1 MTVLDGKI
9 IAREIKASVKNEA
22 ELYRA
27 QGVVPTLAIVLATD
41 DGGAVWYV
49 NSIRRAAEACAVD
62 VRMVELATTATTDE
76 IANALNILAN
86 DDTVHGII
94 LQTPLPQDVIVDD
107 LLGLIP
113 PHKDVDGANPL
124 SAGNLLYGI
133 PGFAPATAAAVM
145 KVIEYYDIELA
156 GKQVTVVGRSR
167 VVGKPVANLLL
178 NQNATVTICHSRTPD
193 ILQYTQSADVLVV
206 AAGKAGL
213 ITPEMVKPGGIVID
227 VGTNPTSDGKL
238 VGDVDPRVDEVAGAL
253 TPVPGGIGAVTTA
266 LILQH
271 TLVSVKQHAP

>member
-9 IAREIKASVKNEA
+9 IARQIKDEVKAEA
-22 ELYRA
+22 ESYRTK
-27 QGVVPTLAIVLATD
+27 GIVPTLAIVLATD

-49 NSIRRAAEACAVD
+49 NSIRKAVEACMVD
-62 VRMVELATTATTDE
+62 VRIVELANTASTED
-76 IANALNILAN
+76 IATALKALATN
-86 DDTVHGII
+86 STVHGII
-94 LQTPLPQDVIVDD
+94 LQTPLPHGVAVDD

-133 PGFAPATAAAVM
+133 QGFAPATAAAVM
-145 KVIEYYDIELA
+145 KVIDYYSIPVA
-156 GKQVTVVGRSR
+156 GRNVVVVGRSR

-178 NQNATVTICHSRTPD
+178 QQDATVTICHSRTTD
-193 ILQYTQSADVLVV
+193 LAHYTQSADVVVV
-206 AAGKAGL
+206 AAGKPGL
-213 ITPEMVKPGGIVID
+213 LTPEMIKPECVVID
-227 VGTNPTSDGKL
+227 VGTNPTDDGKL
-238 VGDVDPRVDEVAGAL
+238 VGDVDPLVAEKAAAL